1 MMWKTVKLEDVAT
14 IIAGQ
19 SPTGENYNKEGLGMP
34 FYQGKKDYGDKFLKP
49 PTVWTKSVT
58 KVAIEGD
65 VLMSVRAPVGALNIA
80 TEEICIGRGLAAIR
94 VHAEIDKD
102 YLFYALAQISDGLTG
117 SSGAIFN
124 SINKKQIES
133 IKFSLPPLAE
143 QQRTVAKLDAAFAEI
158 DGAIANCNQQ
168 ILNMECLNQRV
179 VDEAFNNES
188 EHLEFDSVVREK
200 GTGLER
206 RANLQSPNNSFPYL
220 KMNNISPTNRLFIS
234 EYTAVDAS
242 EEEVKKYT
250 LNDGDFLFN
259 TRNSVELVGKSA
271 VVSGLDGWLFNNNIL
286 RVKFIEGINADYI
299 NFFFGTSFGK
309 RQLNLRKTGTTNV
322 AAVYYKDLKTI
333 EIPIIKEVE
342 QLQIV
347 KKLKAAETEAISFTV
362 NINDKIAN
370 LLKLRAAILVQELQ
384 SEAA

>member
-1 MMWKTVKLEDVAT
+1 MWNTVKLGDVAT

-65 VLMSVRAPVGALNIA
+65 VLMSVRAPVGALNMA

-133 IKFSLPPLAE
+133 LEFLLPPLAE
-143 QQRTVAKLDAAFAEI
+143 QQRIVAKLDAAFAEI
-158 DGAIANCNQQ
+158 DVAIANCNQQ

-286 RVKFIEGINADYI
+286 RVKFIEGVNADYI

-347 KKLKAAETEAISFTV
+347 KKLKAAETEAIAFTV

-370 LLKLRAAILVQELQ
+370 LLKLRAAILAQELQ